1 VLGVLPWLRGLWMDS
16 EDSLALGA
24 RRDEQP
30 DEAAEESG
38 GRLTVAV
45 VMLPRMSNFTDVDA
59 LCLEPGV
66 RVRFADDPRAIAGA
80 DAVVVPGT
88 RSTLADL
95 AWLRERGLDA
105 AIGEH
110 ARRGGAVLGICGGFQ
125 MLGRTVVDQDGVE
138 QEAGTSAD
146 GL

>member
-1 VLGVLPWLRGLWMDS
+1 
-16 EDSLALGA
+16 
-24 RRDEQP
+24 
-30 DEAAEESG
+30 
-38 GRLTVAV
+38 
-45 VMLPRMSNFTDVDA
+45 FTDVDA

-146 GL
+146 GLGLLDAHTEFRADKVLRLPEGTGLGVAA